1 MDKENIRILFISNSS
16 SIHARRWVRA
26 FAERGYDVHLLSPVP
41 WDERSVKTHVL
52 PLYPQGARNPGSRTL
67 RGIQNTIQARRFIKK
82 LSPQIVHLHGLFTA
96 FGPDLMFT
104 VFGQKNL
111 VVSTWGS
118 DILYGGEGS
127 EPIGSRMIKRFIL
140 RQARVVLATSKFQAG
155 ITAAYSPRDREV
167 LITPFGVDLELFRK
181 YSAVRIDSDTITL
194 GFVKKLEKNYGPHVL
209 LEAFRIAEENYK
221 RIRLI
226 FVGNGSMEDEL
237 KKRTKEL
244 GLETK
249 VEFFGYVDNH
259 LVPRYLNQMDIFVMP
274 SFRETFGVAALEAQA
289 AQIPVVASDI
299 EGIRECV
306 LNGATGYLVPPGDRE
321 QFARWI
327 IKLIE
332 DPSTRERMG
341 IEGRKFV
348 SEHYEWQRCVDRVEY
363 IYLGLLGIQ
372 NPVHPLFGLRPHSTP
387 NS

>member
-140 RQARVVLATSKFQAG
+140 RQAGVVLATSKFQAG
-155 ITAAYSPRDREV
+155 ITAAYSPREREV

-181 YSAVRIDSDTITL
+181 HSVARIDSDTVTL
-194 GFVKKLEKNYGPHVL
+194 GFVKKLEENYGPHVL
-209 LEAFRIAEENYK
+209 LEAFKIAEENHK

-249 VEFFGYVDNH
+249 VEFLGYVDND

-299 EGIRECV
+299 DGIRECV
-306 LNGATGYLVPPGDRE
+306 LNGATGYLVSAGDRE
-321 QFARWI
+321 QFARRI

-341 IEGRKFV
+341 VEGRKFV
-348 SEHYEWQRCVDRVEY
+348 SEHYEWQRCVDRVEH

-372 NPVHPLFGLRPHSTP
+372 NAVHPLVRLRPHSTP
-387 NS
+387 NR